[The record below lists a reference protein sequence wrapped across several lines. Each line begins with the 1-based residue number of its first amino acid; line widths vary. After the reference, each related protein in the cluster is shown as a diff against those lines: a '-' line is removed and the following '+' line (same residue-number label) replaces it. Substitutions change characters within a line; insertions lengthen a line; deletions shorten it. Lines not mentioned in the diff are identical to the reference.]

1 MIKSILLRIANMS
14 FSDPDNT
21 SFKNDIIDALI
32 LFGLT
37 FFTNLG
43 SQSILGQIQI
53 IQALIQGAIMFF
65 FYLALKRGLIKSKQ

>member
-14 FSDPDNT
+14 FIDPNSD
-21 SFKNDIIDALI
+21 FKNDIIDALI

-65 FYLALKRGLIKSKQ
+65 FYLALKRGLIQSSKK

>member
-1 MIKSILLRIANMS
+1 MK
-14 FSDPDNT
+14 FSDPNNS

-43 SQSILGQIQI
+43 SQQII
-53 IQALIQGAIMFF
+53 GKFEVIQALIQGAIMFF
-65 FYLALKRGLIKSKQ
+65 FYLALKRGLLQYKK

>member
-1 MIKSILLRIANMS
+1 MIKSILIRIANMS
-14 FSDPDNT
+14 FIDPNSD
-21 SFKNDIIDALI
+21 FKNDIIDALI

-65 FYLALKRGLIKSKQ
+65 FYLALKRGLIKSRQ

>member
-1 MIKSILLRIANMS
+1 MIKSILIRIANMK
-14 FSDPDNT
+14 FSDPNDSN
-21 SFKNDIIDALI
+21 FKNDIIDALI

-65 FYLALKRGLIKSKQ
+65 FYLALKRGLIQARR